1 VAKLAHPYPTDQ
13 MQRDWGRENEL
24 NPILGFS
31 GDGHPRTSPR
41 SLHSIGQT
49 RCVTHEWRGLE
60 EIKFM
65 VHKIHEVKP
74 YNAMIQIPFSSI
86 VCKLCLCTIPAV
98 GWGCSNKYPCYSPSL
113 DNALI
118 GMYHLLIFAQWHSP
132 W

>member
-1 VAKLAHPYPTDQ
+1 

-65 VHKIHEVKP
+65 VQEIHELKP
-74 YNAMIQIPFSSI
+74 YNAMIQIPVLLNSMQTVSVHDSRCGGGALTNI
-86 VCKLCLCTIPAV
+86 LAILPAR
-98 GWGCSNKYPCYSPSL
+98 
-113 DNALI
+113 I
-118 GMYHLLIFAQWHSP
+118 TH
-132 W
+132 